1 MKISMAHLLFPIA
14 VIIFFILLMGCGTYT
29 PQKVAS
35 HIVAVTLEGDT
46 ILVPID
52 RIRPNMY
59 HSYYPVYSNYNYY
72 RNMYHSYY
80 PVYSNYNYYRP
91 YYGQNNYQFRYSDN
105 RGFSSGNSGNSGG
118 SGGTNNKP
126 KPVTTVPDVVI
137 RPSAE
142 TLLKGKK

>member
-1 MKISMAHLLFPIA
+1 MFMLL
-14 VIIFFILLMGCGTYT
+14 GCGNYVK
-29 PQKVAS
+29 PKIAS

-72 RNMYHSYY
+72 R
-80 PVYSNYNYYRP
+80 P

-105 RGFSSGNSGNSGG
+105 RGFSSGNSSGSGG